1 MEMKPRSLW
10 VFHLNT
16 GACNGCDIEI
26 LDVLTPYHDIER
38 LGVKLVPTPRHAHA
52 LLVTGPLTRQA
63 YYSARKAYSAMP
75 SKPRIVIAIG
85 TCACSGGIFYNSYAI
100 RRESDR
106 LSLEYPRK
114 GGTSEFLPV
123 DIYVPG
129 CPPRPEEILYGI
141 ALLRGL
147 VKKKMRG
154 EHYTVRELVLPR
166 SQFNA
171 WVELLLRAKIRRE
184 IGYFDG
190 YALLKDFMEL
200 VEKSNSPE
208 ELGKMV
214 ELMKKRI
221 KDSRLRYGLEMLYKH
236 YIDVVRMYESILA
249 EKKVVL
255 GVSK

>member
-1 MEMKPRSLW
+1 MKLRSLW

-63 YYSARKAYSAMP
+63 YYAAKKAYDAMP
-75 SKPRIVIAIG
+75 SKPRIVIAVG
-85 TCACSGGIFYNSYAI
+85 TCACSGGIFYDSYAI

-123 DIYVPG
+123 DIYIPG

-141 ALLRGL
+141 ALLKGL
-147 VKKKMRG
+147 VGKKVKG
-154 EHYTVRELVLPR
+154 EHYTLKELVLPR

-171 WVELLLRAKIRRE
+171 WVELLLRARIRKE

-190 YALLKDFMEL
+190 YALLEDFMGLAEKSNDPEGLKKL
-200 VEKSNSPE
+200 VEK
-208 ELGKMV
+208 
-214 ELMKKRI
+214 MKDEV
-221 KDSRLRYGLEMLYKH
+221 KDSRLRYGLDMLYKH
-236 YIDVVRMYESILA
+236 YIEVVRMYEGILA